1 MKRSRSVLLLV
12 FLVLILAL
20 TGCMEK
26 EATSPG
32 NTNAPATPNVTVPSV
47 TVPPVVTKA
56 PSAANTPTASPA
68 ETQAAP
74 AEIG

>member
-12 FLVLILAL
+12 FLVLMLAL

-26 EATSPG
+26 EAASPG
-32 NTNAPATPNVTVPSV
+32 DTNAPSTPGVTVPSV

-56 PSAANTPTASPA
+56 PSATNAPTASPA
-68 ETQAAP
+68 ETQAA
-74 AEIG
+74 AEVVG